1 MMKLQ
6 VYHRTHHAYAAPVR
20 DSFNEARLEPVDCAE
35 QTRQSF
41 LLKVLPA
48 TRLSHFHDFY
58 RNCVH
63 VIDLSSPH
71 QELTVEAVSVVVTRS
86 LPPLP
91 EDATPAPVAALPACE
106 RLGEC
111 YDFLQASTYVRSSPE
126 AWRLALDLAAGH
138 TDVWQIVQAIM
149 RHLGSEFRYI
159 PAVTNAHT
167 TMEEALRLRQGVC
180 QDFAHVMIGLCRALR
195 IPARYVSGYLYNGPT
210 DQLKGTQA
218 THAWVDVYIPNIG
231 WRGLDPTNQQP
242 VNQRHVKVAIGRDYA
257 DVSPLRGTYRGTAS
271 RKLSVEVLVTRL
283 DHETAE
289 TESPVSPVAGQN
301 VTSISA
307 RT

>member
-1 MMKLQ
+1 MRLQ
-6 VYHRTHHAYAAPVR
+6 VYHRTHHVYAALVR
-20 DSFNEARLEPVDCAE
+20 DSFNEARLEPVDCPE

-41 LLKVLPA
+41 LLKVLPS

-58 RNCVH
+58 HNCVH
-63 VIDLSSPH
+63 VIDLTSPH
-71 QELTVEAVSVVVTRS
+71 QELTVEATSVVITRD

-91 EDATPAPVAALPACE
+91 GDATPAPVAALAACE

-111 YDFLQASTYVRSSPE
+111 YDFLQPSTYVRASPE
-126 AWRLALDLAAGH
+126 AWRLAIDIAAGH
-138 TDVWQIVQAIM
+138 TDAWQIVQAIM

-180 QDFAHVMIGLCRALR
+180 QDFAHVMIGLCRALKV
-195 IPARYVSGYLYNGPT
+195 PARYVSGYLYNGPA
-210 DQLKGTQA
+210 DRLKGTQA
-218 THAWVDVYIPNIG
+218 THAWVEVYLPGVG

-283 DHETAE
+283 DHEADDADGGGM
-289 TESPVSPVAGQN
+289 PP
-301 VTSISA
+301 SA
-307 RT
+307 